1 MDAALAAAL
10 AVAEEIADE
19 AGAIARAGLGRAREV
34 THKRSAGDLVTEFDL
49 AVERAAVARLRAAF
63 PGDRIVGEEGGEG
76 GAGDAARRWYVDPI
90 DGTTNFAH
98 GLPFFCVSIGLCD
111 EVGPAVGIVDAPALG
126 WRFSAARGGGA
137 HLRERGG
144 VARRL
149 AVSGTTRLEDAL
161 LATGF
166 PYDLRAS
173 AEDNVREFVAL
184 QRAAQ
189 AVRRVGAAALDLA
202 MVAAGWFDGYWEQK
216 IKPWDIAAG
225 AVLVTEAGGR
235 VSGYTGDPLRLD
247 GGQIVATNGR
257 VHDALVVALADAR
270 RGGPCIE
277 GPA

>member
-126 WRFSAARGGGA
+126 WRFSAA
-137 HLRERGG
+137 
-144 VARRL
+144 L
-149 AVSGTTRLEDAL
+149 AQV
-161 LATGF
+161 
-166 PYDLRAS
+166 RAGS
-173 AEDNVREFVAL
+173 
-184 QRAAQ
+184 
-189 AVRRVGAAALDLA
+189 
-202 MVAAGWFDGYWEQK
+202 
-216 IKPWDIAAG
+216 P
-225 AVLVTEAGGR
+225 
-235 VSGYTGDPLRLD
+235 
-247 GGQIVATNGR
+247 
-257 VHDALVVALADAR
+257 
-270 RGGPCIE
+270 
-277 GPA
+277 